1 MLFEKVADFYKDVR
15 FPLIR
20 LAEQIAGGKMSA
32 ADAGAEVRGFLENK
46 IRSDIKLLERKMTEL
61 NTFKRSFRESYKNR
75 IEICHK
81 ERLWWLSS
89 IDSIAKEAVK
99 YVNDKVREL
108 SISGRTN
115 EDEQKMNMNLTREKY
130 RTLEHRTRVETMKL
144 RGNTQFFFPANK
156 KEQEA
161 ASARFDPRTR

>member
-32 ADAGAEVRGFLENK
+32 ADAGAEVRSFLENK
-46 IRSDIKLLERKMTEL
+46 IRSDIELLERKMTEL

-81 ERLWWLSS
+81 ERLW
-89 IDSIAKEAVK
+89 
-99 YVNDKVREL
+99 
-108 SISGRTN
+108 
-115 EDEQKMNMNLTREKY
+115 
-130 RTLEHRTRVETMKL
+130 
-144 RGNTQFFFPANK
+144 
-156 KEQEA
+156 
-161 ASARFDPRTR
+161 